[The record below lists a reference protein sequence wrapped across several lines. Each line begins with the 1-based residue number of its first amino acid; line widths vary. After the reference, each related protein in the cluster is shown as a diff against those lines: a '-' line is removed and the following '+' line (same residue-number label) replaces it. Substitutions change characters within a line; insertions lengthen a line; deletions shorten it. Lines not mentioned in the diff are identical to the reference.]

1 MHTNGNVQFDNSR
14 KPIIDDR
21 MFEEFR
27 KIRARVWFEATGKKS
42 ENQSK
47 FKEMVAELSD
57 KANLSYWRTNA
68 PEVRSEIWE
77 QVVEKIFYSGFDA
90 SKVNARLNSI
100 RGQFGDYKSLCSP
113 DWEVRIK
120 NRRISD
126 DSGPLARAYGADDGL
141 EGKIRHAYKIRKI
154 VRVGRYF
161 NNYFDSNREASALS
175 IILQGNDSEDVWVVS
190 GNLDDIG
197 LSGRLTQLHLLMDLG
212 FDCIKPD
219 IVISRLVLSLG
230 WLAHF
235 APELPTDLKEA
246 DLRGEGKYRVK
257 YHYTNDVVIMPI
269 VNLAREFASRMQQGR
284 KILEED
290 IGWVSSNPIREFD
303 VFMVSYG
310 QRADPTVGIER
321 QLWSGNSTT
330 VASRG
335 CASMAGK
342 WAGNRVERF
351 TPHARH

>member
-1 MHTNGNVQFDNSR
+1 MHKDDSR
-14 KPIIDDR
+14 NPALDDQ
-21 MFEEFR
+21 MFEQFR
-27 KIRARVWFEATGKKS
+27 EIRRRVWFEATGNKP

-47 FKEMVAELSD
+47 FKEMAVELSD

-77 QVVEKIFYSGFDA
+77 QVVEKIFYAGFDA
-90 SKVNARLNSI
+90 SKVNSVMNSI
-100 RGQFGDYKSLCSP
+100 RAQFGDYKSLCSP
-113 DWEVRIK
+113 HWEVRIK

-154 VRVGRYF
+154 VEVGRYF
-161 NNYFDSNREASALS
+161 NSYFDRNREASALS
-175 IILQGNDSEDVWVVS
+175 IILQGKDSEDVWVVS

-235 APELPTDLKEA
+235 APELPADLQEA
-246 DLRGEGKYRVK
+246 DLRGEGKYRSK
-257 YHYTNDVVIMPI
+257 YHYTNDVVIRPI
-269 VNLAREFASRMQQGR
+269 VNLAREFASRMRQER
-284 KILEED
+284 KALEED
-290 IGWVSSNPIREFD
+290 IGWISSNPIREFD
-303 VFMVSYG
+303 IFMVSYG
-310 QRADPTVGIER
+310 QRPDPNVGIEI
-321 QLWSGNSTT
+321 QLWSGDSNEPG
-330 VASRG
+330 ARG
-335 CASMAGK
+335 CAISTS
-342 WAGNRVERF
+342 RF
-351 TPHARH
+351 LRQPDPRSHFSESKS